1 MPRKSSKSRAKAAKK
16 PTAPEVPAKRETL
29 KTFRNGALGALVLGG
44 IGVFSVNAVRAT
56 IAEQD
61 LSVIGTGLPTI
72 VQIHDPQCSMCV
84 ELQRETRKALESYDS
99 DTVAYRIAS
108 IRTPDGTAFA
118 HRHGQSHVT
127 LVLLDGDGEV
137 QQILQGVRQAEELRT
152 HFDTLIEGT
161 APRS

>member
-1 MPRKSSKSRAKAAKK
+1 MPRKSSKTRSKSAKTPA
-16 PTAPEVPAKRETL
+16 APEMPTRRETL
-29 KTFRNGALGALVLGG
+29 RTFRNGALGALVLGG

-72 VQIHDPQCSMCV
+72 VQIHDPQCTLCI
-84 ELQRETRKALESYDS
+84 ELQRETRKALEGLDS
-99 DTVAYRIAS
+99 DMVAYRIAS

-127 LVLLDGDGEV
+127 LVLLEGAGAV
-137 QQILQGVRQAEELRT
+137 QQILQGVRPADELRG
-152 HFDTLIEGT
+152 HFDALIARD
-161 APRS
+161 APRG